1 MKSLGPDYLPVYLAK
16 LKTEV
21 PHFFINTV
29 IKMKE
34 ERQFNK
40 GSHKL
45 KPLQPQEYLHLSRW
59 SIIFQLIPQKSTSEG
74 RVNRRAAAKGMSTTR
89 TRHHELL

>member
-1 MKSLGPDYLPVYLAK
+1 
-16 LKTEV
+16 
-21 PHFFINTV
+21 
-29 IKMKE
+29 MKE

-89 TRHHELL
+89 TRHHELLWLKSILDIKTQKPGNTWELTKNTTA